1 MNKLILTILA
11 ILFLNFGF
19 TEAIAQEKYRSH
31 KVEKGETVYSI
42 SKKYGISEA
51 AIYQLNP
58 DARNGI
64 SSNNIL
70 IIPSED
76 IINTGST
83 PLEFRKHRVK
93 RKETLFSI
101 SQKYGITVDDIK
113 KYNKHL
119 YSKGLKKGEKL
130 QIPVFPKEEV
140 VVVEENN
147 NTTSIESG
155 TNDMATH
162 TIAAKETKYGIARK
176 YGISIAELEAL
187 NPEVPENFPIG
198 AILKVPSEAVTDSA
212 VIEEE
217 AYNFY
222 EVQPKEGFF
231 RLKVK
236 LGLTKEEIVT
246 LNPYAAEGL
255 KSGMILKIPK
265 EVATELSEK
274 VDRVDLTDRIS
285 DRERKRVAL
294 LLPFQLKKMMAD
306 SLEGNQDL
314 IKENRAIRVALD
326 FYSGALMAAE
336 FAKDKGISIELNVYD
351 TEGSVNKTGSI
362 IAGNDFED
370 TDAVIGPLLS
380 RNVEKAAADLKRNNV
395 PVFSPLSNRQIKL
408 TSNLFQTLTGED
420 ILEASMIDY
429 LKANVEGRNVIL
441 ISDKTKTRQKQ
452 AILSAIPNAIQLSPR
467 EKGFLYVVDIEEKI
481 DKTRENW
488 VILESTDPIIISNVV
503 GLLNGMPETHQIRLF
518 TTDKNDSYDFDD
530 ISNMHLANLNFTFP
544 SNRKIY
550 DFNDKNAFLVSY
562 KNKYGVLPNRF
573 AVRGFDVT
581 YDVLL
586 RLAANGNVYDAS
598 SDDYETEYI
607 ENKFR
612 YRKKMFSGY
621 TNNAHYILKYNNDL
635 RFEVVE

>member
-1 MNKLILTILA
+1 MKRFITTILA
-11 ILFLNFGF
+11 VLLLSFGLA
-19 TEAIAQEKYRSH
+19 EVIAQDKYRSH
-31 KVEKGETVYSI
+31 RVEKGETVYSI

-64 SSNNIL
+64 STNNIL
-70 IIPSED
+70 IIPSGD
-76 IINTGST
+76 IVSAGSA
-83 PLEFRKHRVK
+83 PLEFKKHRVK

-101 SQKYGITVDDIK
+101 SQKYGISVDDIK

-130 QIPVFPKEEV
+130 QIPVFPKEETP
-140 VVVEENN
+140 VVVEN
-147 NTTSIESG
+147 NTTTTTIESG

-198 AILKVPSEAVTDSA
+198 AILKVPTVSVTDSA

-236 LGLTKEEIVT
+236 LGLTKEEIVA
-246 LNPYAAEGL
+246 LNPYAADGL

-265 EVATELSEK
+265 EVAMELSEK
-274 VDRVDLTDRIS
+274 VNKVDLTNRIT
-285 DRERKRVAL
+285 DREKKRVAL
-294 LLPFQLKKMMAD
+294 LLPFQLKKMRD
-306 SLEGNQDL
+306 SLEGNQEL

-336 FAKDKGISIELNVYD
+336 FAKDKGVSVELSVYD

-362 IAGNDFED
+362 IASNDFDD
-370 TDAVIGPLLS
+370 TDAVIGPLLG
-380 RNVEKAAADLKRNNV
+380 RNVEKAAADLKRDNV
-395 PVFSPLSNRQIKL
+395 PVFSPLSNRRIKL

-420 ILEASMIDY
+420 VLEASMIDY
-429 LKANVEGRNVIL
+429 LKANVDGKNVIL
-441 ISDKTKTRQKQ
+441 ISDKTKAKQKQ
-452 AILSAIPNAIQLSPR
+452 AILSAIPSAVTLSPR
-467 EKGFLYVVDIEEKI
+467 EKGFLYVVDIQEKI
-481 DKTRENW
+481 DANRENW
-488 VILESTDPIIISNVV
+488 VILESTDPIIISNVI
-503 GLLNGMPETHQIRLF
+503 GLLNGMPEEFQIRLF

-544 SNRKIY
+544 SNRKSY
-550 DFNDKNAFLVSY
+550 DVNDKNSFLVSY

-586 RLAANGNVYDAS
+586 RLAAEGNVYDAS
-598 SDDYETEYI
+598 SDDYEAEYI

-621 TNNAHYILKYNNDL
+621 TNNAHYILKYNQDL